1 MSVTAELSTR
11 QPVGTYILLFRSMT
25 PMVILHFGKESV
37 TLFPMSLL
45 HIEKIRESVRNHAP
59 ERREIKAST
68 RRAAVALI
76 LRPIE
81 NDTEALFILRAVK
94 EGDPWSGHMAFPG
107 GHQDDTDS
115 SLRAAAER
123 ETIEE
128 IGLDLVESA
137 SYIGEIDWV
146 QANPHGRNLDM
157 VVAPFVYEL
166 NRSVDHFN
174 PNYEVADVLWGSLS
188 DMHAGTS
195 HTMHDFGVGG
205 ETMEFPGYGVGD
217 EIVWGLT
224 YRMLEL
230 FFMVLD
236 SEWQGHE

>member
-1 MSVTAELSTR
+1 ML
-11 QPVGTYILLFRSMT
+11 QK
-25 PMVILHFGKESV
+25 VILQFGKESV

-59 ERREIKAST
+59 ERREIKSST
-68 RRAAVALI
+68 RRAAVAVV
-76 LRPIE
+76 LRP
-81 NDTEALFILRAVK
+81 NDDDTEALFILRAIK

-107 GHQDDTDS
+107 GHQDETDY
-115 SLRAAAER
+115 SLREAAER
-123 ETIEE
+123 ETMEE
-128 IGLDLVESA
+128 IGLDLVEYA

-146 QANPHGRNLDM
+146 QANPRGRNLDM

-166 NRSVDHFN
+166 TRPVERFV

-188 DMHAGTS
+188 DMHRGVS

-205 ETMEFPGYGVGD
+205 ESMIFPGYRVDD
-217 EIVWGLT
+217 EVVWGLT

-230 FFMVLD
+230 FFMILD
-236 SEWQGHE
+236 PEWQGHD